1 MKLKHYLFFIFSSVL
16 SIFSAAK
23 KTTVGGQAIIEGVM
37 MRSKNK
43 ISWAIRKGPADVVIE
58 KEEFISI
65 ARKYPILKKPILRGA
80 ISLYESLVIG
90 YKALSRSA
98 EITTETENLQNPDH
112 TEKKANKAM
121 EKFYSILSFVIALG
135 ISMGLF
141 MYAPMWIISKFI
153 PKDSAILFNSLAGVM
168 RMIFFLGYLILI
180 SMWKEIRR
188 VFEYHGA
195 EHKAIFT
202 FEDGKELTLE
212 NMKSYSTLHPR
223 CGTSFLLLVGM
234 ICILLFSIVDA
245 LYINIMGPYPNVLT
259 RFFVHILLLPIVSG
273 ASYEAL
279 KLSDRYKKF
288 PLVSLIIKPGLW
300 LQKITTKEPDKDQ
313 LEVAS
318 LALKAVL

>member
-1 MKLKHYLFFIFSSVL
+1 MKIKHYLFFIISSVL
-16 SIFSAAK
+16 NIFSAPK

-43 ISWAIRKGPADVVIE
+43 ISWAIRKGPEDVVIE

-65 ARKYPILKKPILRGA
+65 ARKYPILKRPILRGA

-98 EITTETENLQNPDH
+98 EITTEAENIQNPGH
-112 TEKKANKAM
+112 IEKKSNKAM
-121 EKFYSILSFVIALG
+121 EKFYSILSFVVALA

-153 PKDSAILFNSLAGVM
+153 PKDSAILFNTLAGIM
-168 RMIFFLGYLILI
+168 RMMLFLGYLILI

-202 FEDGKELTLE
+202 FEDGKELTLA
-212 NMKSYSTLHPR
+212 NMQSYSTLHPR

-245 LYINIMGPYPNVLT
+245 LYIGFLGPYPNVLT
-259 RFFVHILLLPIVSG
+259 RFFVHMLLLPLVSG
-273 ASYEAL
+273 ASYEVL

>member
-43 ISWAIRKGPADVVIE
+43 ISWAIRKGPNDVVVE

-80 ISLYESLVIG
+80 VSLYESMVIG

-98 EITTETENLQNPDH
+98 EITTETENLQNPSL
-112 TEKKANKAM
+112 TEKKNNKTM
-121 EKFYSILSFVIALG
+121 EKFYSILSFVVALA

-153 PKDSAILFNSLAGVM
+153 PKDSAILFNTLAGVI
-168 RMIFFLGYLILI
+168 RMTFFLGYLTLI

-212 NMKSYSTLHPR
+212 NMQSYSTLHPR
-223 CGTSFLLLVGM
+223 CGTSFLILVLM
-234 ICILLFSIVDA
+234 ICILLFTIVDA
-245 LYINIMGPYPNVLT
+245 LYIGIMGPYPNILT
-259 RFFVHILLLPIVSG
+259 RFLVHMLLLPIVSG
-273 ASYEAL
+273 TSYEVL

-288 PLVSLIIKPGLW
+288 PLVSLLIKPGLW

>member
-43 ISWAIRKGPADVVIE
+43 ISWAIRKGPNDVVIE

-65 ARKYPILKKPILRGA
+65 ARKYPILRKPILRGA
-80 ISLYESLVIG
+80 ISLYESMVIG

-98 EITTETENLQNPDH
+98 EITTEAENLQNPDI
-112 TEKKANKAM
+112 TEKKDNKNM
-121 EKFYSILSFVIALG
+121 EKFYSILSFVVALA

-141 MYAPMWIISKFI
+141 MYAPMWIISKFV
-153 PKDSAILFNSLAGVM
+153 PKDSAILFNTLGRVM
-168 RMIFFLGYLILI
+168 RMVFFLGYLILI
-180 SMWKEIRR
+180 SMWKEIKR

-202 FEDGKELTLE
+202 FEDGKELTFA
-212 NMKSYSTLHPR
+212 NMQSYSTLHPR

-245 LYINIMGPYPNVLT
+245 LYIGIIGPYHNVLT
-259 RFFVHILLLPIVSG
+259 RFFVHMMLLPIVSG
-273 ASYEAL
+273 ASYEVIETIRSL
-279 KLSDRYKKF
+279 QEVS
-288 PLVSLIIKPGLW
+288 PCQLVNKTGSLV
-300 LQKITTKEPDKDQ
+300 TEDNN
-313 LEVAS
+313 
-318 LALKAVL
+318 